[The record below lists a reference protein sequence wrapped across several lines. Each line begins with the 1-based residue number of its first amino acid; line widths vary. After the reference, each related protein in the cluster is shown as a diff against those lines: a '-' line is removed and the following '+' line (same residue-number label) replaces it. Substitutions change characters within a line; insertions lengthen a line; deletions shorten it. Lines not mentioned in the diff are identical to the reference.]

1 MRQLAEH
8 DMGRSFEDIA
18 QVAPSVRPAL
28 ELLGVVFAENS
39 HGWEAGPTQWAALA
53 LEDGT
58 QYLLIHHY
66 AHPESFVDVRAIA
79 EDRPPRELV
88 DLLVTSLGLRDDEVT
103 WMTDGSW
110 HHGDR

>member
-1 MRQLAEH
+1 MRQLAAH
-8 DMGRSFEDIA
+8 DMGRGFEDIA

-28 ELLGVVFAENS
+28 ELFGVVFAENRYD
-39 HGWEAGPTQWAALA
+39 EAGPTRWARLA

-79 EDRPPRELV
+79 EDRPPKELV
-88 DLLVTSLGLRDDEVT
+88 DLLVTSLGLRRDEVR
-103 WMTDGSW
+103 WIADRWW